1 MRKKINTQKIKNF
14 TFRFFCIL
22 LALILTQ
29 LNTPRTFAAVEDFLD
44 KFAANNIMFY
54 NPDECNGEGN
64 NSGSTVLSGDT
75 NAEKV
80 WNYFIGKG
88 LNDMQVAGIMGNA
101 IGESGAVVTRAS
113 NDSYW
118 GVFQFARQ
126 YHAKLWKT
134 LDDAGLTE
142 YYTNRAKYGESD
154 ESIPAGTRDKIL
166 QIQLDYVWEANEGN
180 WTQEIQ
186 KSKSIGEATEV
197 FLTLFERAVYN
208 PDVRCTPI
216 LYYEPYK
223 GELYQGTEERRNHA
237 QNFFDEYS
245 GKGTV
250 TQGTSGVTIT
260 DGSNLT
266 WIGDSLTAIY
276 ESTLKDML
284 SAVDI
289 YAKSSKH
296 FKMDAAESAGG
307 ESGMTILNK
316 LKTQNKV
323 RDILVFELS
332 TNDGNSVTKND
343 LQSVHDTARDAG
355 AQIIIFMTAY
365 TTTIDYSTYNQVVRD
380 FAKDNSDVFVADWEA
395 LIKDKVSDYLGSDG
409 VHEKDAEAA
418 KKFFQLFID
427 TINDSTTPMT
437 VDECCNP
444 QDGTSGD
451 EIWNGEKYEMTEAQ
465 ARGMASMANA
475 ENGGSVN
482 TIKTEASQ
490 MANLFEQ
497 KHPDK
502 KGNIEELIN
511 YIKNGGWYSDGTGQ
525 AYDENYGEESY
536 VKAVKEVLGE
546 GKRTLPPEVVQH
558 ATGTSQWIKAENDG
572 QAIDV
577 SDRSQFKR
585 GITKITE
592 LFGSGAVWTFW
603 GWADPDTKEGDPFGY
618 EGDNAPAGNSTAGAQ
633 SDACCAKTIGG
644 VTTMEIEG
652 HTYAFPLAGATKANY
667 LNPGGDFES
676 VLSKLPCPSLS
687 CHHDYHAVDM
697 GLAMELVSGSE
708 ASEYGGTPDD
718 LMYFSSGAP
727 VVAFTSGTIAYSSEY
742 KNSVPSDWWDKCG
755 QIGLEGD
762 DGNYYWLGHLDL
774 TASKVSAGNH
784 VEAGDEISA
793 VGAPQCAQN
802 TQAHLHIDN
811 TNGTNA
817 KPDSWTVEVMNKLWE
832 QLPDSDSG
840 SGMETCSTGSLPAG
854 GMTLE
859 QAQKFMEEYKNLP
872 SPQVDDPWNI
882 KANDFPESCGASL
895 ANCVEFSLYFVHR
908 YTTVEGINGLPDGSQ
923 VVGSLLGYGFKDG
936 GKVPK
941 PYAIFSKGSSSA
953 EGHTGVVL
961 GIDEANNKIIIGEA
975 GCRTSVDWIGAH
987 EYNLSD
993 WTNTGVVYAYTD
1005 GLLK

>member
-1 MRKKINTQKIKNF
+1 
-14 TFRFFCIL
+14 
-22 LALILTQ
+22 
-29 LNTPRTFAAVEDFLD
+29 
-44 KFAANNIMFY
+44 MFY

-250 TQGTSGVTIT
+250 TQGTSDVTIT

-451 EIWNGEKYEMTEAQ
+451 EIWNGEK
-465 ARGMASMANA
+465 
-475 ENGGSVN
+475 
-482 TIKTEASQ
+482 
-490 MANLFEQ
+490 
-497 KHPDK
+497 
-502 KGNIEELIN
+502 
-511 YIKNGGWYSDGTGQ
+511 
-525 AYDENYGEESY
+525 
-536 VKAVKEVLGE
+536 
-546 GKRTLPPEVVQH
+546 
-558 ATGTSQWIKAENDG
+558 
-572 QAIDV
+572 
-577 SDRSQFKR
+577 
-585 GITKITE
+585 
-592 LFGSGAVWTFW
+592 
-603 GWADPDTKEGDPFGY
+603 
-618 EGDNAPAGNSTAGAQ
+618 
-633 SDACCAKTIGG
+633 
-644 VTTMEIEG
+644 
-652 HTYAFPLAGATKANY
+652 
-667 LNPGGDFES
+667 
-676 VLSKLPCPSLS
+676 
-687 CHHDYHAVDM
+687 
-697 GLAMELVSGSE
+697 
-708 ASEYGGTPDD
+708 
-718 LMYFSSGAP
+718 
-727 VVAFTSGTIAYSSEY
+727 
-742 KNSVPSDWWDKCG
+742 
-755 QIGLEGD
+755 
-762 DGNYYWLGHLDL
+762 
-774 TASKVSAGNH
+774 
-784 VEAGDEISA
+784 
-793 VGAPQCAQN
+793 
-802 TQAHLHIDN
+802 
-811 TNGTNA
+811 
-817 KPDSWTVEVMNKLWE
+817 
-832 QLPDSDSG
+832 
-840 SGMETCSTGSLPAG
+840 
-854 GMTLE
+854 
-859 QAQKFMEEYKNLP
+859 
-872 SPQVDDPWNI
+872 
-882 KANDFPESCGASL
+882 
-895 ANCVEFSLYFVHR
+895 
-908 YTTVEGINGLPDGSQ
+908 
-923 VVGSLLGYGFKDG
+923 
-936 GKVPK
+936 
-941 PYAIFSKGSSSA
+941 
-953 EGHTGVVL
+953 
-961 GIDEANNKIIIGEA
+961 
-975 GCRTSVDWIGAH
+975 
-987 EYNLSD
+987 
-993 WTNTGVVYAYTD
+993 
-1005 GLLK
+1005 